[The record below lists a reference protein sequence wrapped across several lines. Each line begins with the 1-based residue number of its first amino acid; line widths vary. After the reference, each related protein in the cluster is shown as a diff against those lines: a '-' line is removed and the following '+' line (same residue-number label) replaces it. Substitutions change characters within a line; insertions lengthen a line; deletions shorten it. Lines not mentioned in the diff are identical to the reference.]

1 MSSRP
6 EAVAEAGDVWEEVVK
21 NVVLAVP
28 HCPQQFFVGV
38 IGKLL
43 SSGISRAIEA
53 EPDPSAD
60 ECIYSIRCLS
70 DVEAYPHL
78 HAGDA

>member
-6 EAVAEAGDVWEEVVK
+6 EAVAEAGDVWEEVMK
-21 NVVLAVP
+21 NVVPAVP
-28 HCPQQFFVGV
+28 HCPEQCFVGV

-53 EPDPSAD
+53 EPDPRAKKK
-60 ECIYSIRCLS
+60 Y
-70 DVEAYPHL
+70 A
-78 HAGDA
+78 